1 MSLGRH
7 TAIKVIKLG
16 NTQQCYP
23 DLGTALCIT
32 HCCLTQGSIYHSYL
46 PSKKQAVVLLGTIQS
61 LPHPLLIDL
70 RLREAQT
77 QYNPFLQHSLLYLC
91 STAAIWDFCDG
102 LCLLSF

>member
-7 TAIKVIKLG
+7 IAIKVTKLG
-16 NTQQCYP
+16 NAQQCYP

-32 HCCLTQGSIYHSYL
+32 HCCLTQNSIYPSYL
-46 PSKKQAVVLLGTIQS
+46 PSKKQAVVLLGVYPELS
-61 LPHPLLIDL
+61 PPLADGLW
-70 RLREAQT
+70 EAQT
-77 QYNPFLQHSLLYLC
+77 QHNPFLQHSLLYLC